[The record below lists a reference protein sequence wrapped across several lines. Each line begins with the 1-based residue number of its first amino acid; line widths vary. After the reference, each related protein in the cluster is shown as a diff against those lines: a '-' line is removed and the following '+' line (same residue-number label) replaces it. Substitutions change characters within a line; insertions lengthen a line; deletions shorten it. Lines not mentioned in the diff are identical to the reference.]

1 MLARRTTTAFKTA
14 APEGTVSALTMVSAQ
29 TFVSVSVKAAA
40 VVLLASVTL
49 TAIRARERPSAAP
62 FATFAGS
69 LTVWVAA
76 TYLGQLPD
84 VVLVGPT
91 GALLGLAS
99 LGGALAVPATL
110 AFYALSY
117 TGRGVG
123 LTWRRG
129 VVLVLLAVP
138 IFVAT
143 VVVVAL
149 GPESGVVP
157 EILRAMLVSEVTL
170 LLVLFVYAVYLLVGH
185 ARNRTRVSM
194 LQVGMLLAAAT
205 APLFGGDSASTL
217 TRLDGEAWGFLAS
230 GVLLVVAV
238 RTYPVLTGFPKA
250 NHVARSRLVE
260 DLQEAVVV
268 LDWDDHVLDA
278 NQSAGRLFG
287 FRRTDVVGEPL
298 GDHVEGLAGRSLP
311 AGDTGTV
318 GLQTTAGRRQFR
330 YSVSAVSAS
339 DAADRADTARRRGP
353 GAAIDAARD
362 PVSRVLL
369 LRDVTD
375 RETRGQRLTVLNR
388 VLRHNLRNGLDV
400 VLAHADHVDDPDT
413 RASIQSTTNDLL
425 AVADKARA
433 AEECM
438 AATTEPPATV
448 DLAAVA
454 ASAADEHRERAGA
467 LTVDAP
473 DTLTVESHRP
483 VLERV
488 VSELVDNAV
497 THTDDADPTVEVSVR
512 TVDAPQAN
520 AHAVRDRESGAS
532 DGADDSAEATVEIAV
547 ADDGSGIPQHERDVI
562 DAGTEAQLQHG
573 SGIGLWF
580 VDWAVTQLGGDLFFA
595 ESASG
600 GSRVSVRLYGV
611 RSDDRV

>member
-1 MLARRTTTAFKTA
+1 
-14 APEGTVSALTMVSAQ
+14 MVSAQ
-29 TFVSVSVKAAA
+29 AFASVSVKAAA
-40 VVLLASVTL
+40 VALLASVTL
-49 TAIRARERPSAAP
+49 TAVRARERPSAAP
-62 FATFAGS
+62 FATFAGA
-69 LTVWVAA
+69 LTVWAGA
-76 TYLGQLPD
+76 TYLRQLPD

-110 AFYALSY
+110 TFYALSY

-138 IFVAT
+138 VFVAT
-143 VVVVAL
+143 VVVGAL
-149 GPESGVVP
+149 GPDFGVVP
-157 EILRAMLVSEVTL
+157 EILRAMLVSEVAL
-170 LLVLFVYAVYLLVGH
+170 LGVLFVYAVYLLVGH
-185 ARNRTRVSM
+185 ARSRTRVSM

-217 TRLDGEAWGFLAS
+217 TGLDGETWGFLAS
-230 GVLLVVAV
+230 GVLLTAAV
-238 RTYPVLTGFPKA
+238 RAYPVLTGFPKA

-278 NQSAGRLFG
+278 NESAGRLFG
-287 FRRTDVVGEPL
+287 FRRADVVGEPL
-298 GDHVEGLAGRSLP
+298 GDYVEGLAGRSLP
-311 AGDTGTV
+311 AGDAGTV

-330 YSVSAVSAS
+330 YSVSAVGAS
-339 DAADRADTARRRGP
+339 DAADGDDAARRRGP

-400 VLAHADHVDDPDT
+400 VLAHADHVEDEDT
-413 RASIQSTTNDLL
+413 RASIRSTTTDLL

-438 AATTEPPATV
+438 AAATEPPAAV

-454 ASAADEHRERAGA
+454 ASVADEHRERAGDFA
-467 LTVDAP
+467 VDAP
-473 DTLTVESHRP
+473 DSLVVESHRP

-497 THTDDADPTVEVSVR
+497 THTDDPEPAVEVSVR
-512 TVDAPQAN
+512 TVAAPPARGR
-520 AHAVRDRESGAS
+520 AVRGRGDGTG
-532 DGADDSAEATVEIAV
+532 DGADGTGGEGVVEIAV
-547 ADDGSGIPQHERDVI
+547 SDDGPGIPQHERDVI

-573 SGIGLWF
+573 GGIGLWF
-580 VDWAVTQLGGDLFFA
+580 VDWAVTQLGGELSFG
-595 ESASG
+595 ESAVG

-611 RSDDRV
+611 RSDDGA

>member
-14 APEGTVSALTMVSAQ
+14 AAEQVVSAPTMVSLQAL
-29 TFVSVSVKAAA
+29 VAVSVKAAA
-40 VVLLASVTL
+40 VALLASVTL
-49 TAIRARERPSAAP
+49 TAVRARARPSAAP
-62 FATFAGS
+62 FATFSGS
-69 LTVWVAA
+69 LTVWAGA
-76 TYLGQLPD
+76 TYLGQLPE

-138 IFVAT
+138 VFVAT
-143 VVVVAL
+143 VVVGAL
-149 GPESGVVP
+149 GPDSGVVP
-157 EILRAMLVSEVTL
+157 ELLRALLVSEVSL
-170 LLVLFVYAVYLLVGH
+170 LVVLFVYAVYLLVGH
-185 ARNRTRVSM
+185 ARSRTRVSM
-194 LQVGMLLAAAT
+194 LQVGMVLAAAT
-205 APLFGGDSASTL
+205 APLFGSDSASAVTV
-217 TRLDGEAWGFLAS
+217 LDGEAWVVLAS
-230 GVLLVVAV
+230 GVLLTVAV
-238 RTYPVLTGFPKA
+238 RMYPVLTGFPKA

-260 DLQEAVVV
+260 DLQEAVLV
-268 LDWDDHVLDA
+268 LDWDDHVLDV
-278 NQSAGRLFG
+278 NESAGRLFG
-287 FRRTDVVGEPL
+287 FRRADVVGEPL
-298 GDHVEGLAGRSLP
+298 GDHVAGLAGRSLP
-311 AGDTGTV
+311 AGDAGTV
-318 GLQTTAGRRQFR
+318 GLQTTAGRREFR
-330 YSVSAVSAS
+330 YSVSAVGAS
-339 DAADRADTARRRGP
+339 DAGDSREAARRRGP
-353 GAAIDAARD
+353 SAAIDSARD

-400 VLAHADHVDDPDT
+400 VLAHADHVEDADT
-413 RASIQSTTNDLL
+413 RASIRSTTSDLL

-438 AATTEPPATV
+438 AATTDPPESV

-454 ASAADEHRERAGA
+454 ASVAEQHRERAGD

-473 DTLTVESHRP
+473 DSLVVESHRP

-497 THTDDADPTVEVSVR
+497 THTDDPDPTVEITAR
-512 TVDAPQAN
+512 TVDGPQTRGRGIGGGGGRSTGEGATGQ
-520 AHAVRDRESGAS
+520 SG
-532 DGADDSAEATVEIAV
+532 ETVEIAV
-547 ADDGSGIPQHERDVI
+547 SDDGPGIPQHERDVI

-580 VDWAVTQLGGDLFFA
+580 VDWAVTQLGGDLSFG
-595 ESASG
+595 ESTTG
-600 GSRVSVRLYGV
+600 GSRVSVRLYRAV
-611 RSDDRV
+611 DHDE